1 MRMTR
6 IITAFVAAFTAAML
20 GLTMAPSQAAT
31 GTADRA
37 AAAPQHQIANLKA
50 GEIRNSGRFYAKG
63 NAVTYKGKKIILQ
76 RKNKGARK
84 WTVAQKQ
91 RTNATTGKFKFKFRG
106 KCGSKWRLVLKP
118 SGGYAKTNV
127 KLGKIICY

>member
-1 MRMTR
+1 MRITR

-37 AAAPQHQIANLKA
+37 AAPQHQIPNLQA
-50 GEIRNSGRFYAKG
+50 GEIRNTGRFYAKG

-76 RKNKGARK
+76 RKNKGARS
-84 WTVAQKQ
+84 WSTVQKQ
-91 RTNATTGKFKFKFRG
+91 RTDASTGRFKVKFRG
-106 KCGSKWRLVLKP
+106 KCGSKWRLVLKA